1 MAKLEGYSEEMTRR
15 TEPFAMAC
23 GWYSYRDEITKLR
36 EIKDSHS
43 VSVGNTDFMNYLRIL
58 VLFDQFVTMG
68 IRVRLP
74 SLHFISNFT
83 VEHDAA
89 LVQRLPCS
97 FT

>member
-36 EIKDSHS
+36 EIK
-43 VSVGNTDFMNYLRIL
+43 DFMNYLRIL